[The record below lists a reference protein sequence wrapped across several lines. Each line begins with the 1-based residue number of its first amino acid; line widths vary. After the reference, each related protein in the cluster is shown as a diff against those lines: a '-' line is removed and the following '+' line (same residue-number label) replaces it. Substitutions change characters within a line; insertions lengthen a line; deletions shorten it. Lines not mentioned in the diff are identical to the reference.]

1 MGGDQGLSEFRGSA
15 SDVNDRLS
23 VIYDRMVEYLEE
35 SEKQDPD
42 HESRR
47 GMRGGMHRGERR
59 SVWSETFQRWFAVG
73 FGIML
78 GAGAGVV
85 ISGCMI
91 LILLWLFGGG
101 M

>member
-1 MGGDQGLSEFRGSA
+1 MSEFP

-35 SEKQDPD
+35 SQGGEQDPD

-47 GMRGGMHRGERR
+47 GMSGGMHRGERR